1 MEPLILGID
10 LCDTYSQISVFS
22 PESGTAEPILLG
34 EGENSS
40 LISTVL
46 CKMKGSDTWLI
57 GYEAYRRALMGE
69 GTMVDKLVKLLYKN
83 GNATIEGV
91 QYSAEELMGHYIEQ
105 LLKLPREKYGVEEVR
120 CLAITL
126 RQLSPDLLD
135 RLTRACDR
143 CGLSRSKLR
152 FLSHTESFAFFVASR
167 PKEIWPNMVVGFD
180 LGEEGLDYY
189 EMRIVRGRRP
199 QVLEARRESLE
210 EAFDLDIFDT
220 AVGARMSDT
229 ILFFCAD
236 LLLTKKPI
244 SSVFL
249 TGEGFNHVANW
260 APEFLRRLCNKRK
273 GFEGQHLF
281 ADGAAILAYDSTRAE
296 TIFPYVCICEGRL
309 SSSISLYAVREGKNE
324 QLVLAAAGS
333 NWYEARSTAEFI
345 LDDVANLELMITP
358 FATQRVETIGIS
370 LSELPARPN
379 KATRIQLILSFS
391 SENHVTAR
399 VVDKGFGELYPASGK
414 VIRKDFLIS

>member
-189 EMRIVRGRRP
+189 EMRIVRADGHIEMGKARQVAHDRIELRLTGLVMRRFHLEYRRFLKPIRRKGNGDRRSAAECRHILRAEDGRAVFGPGFHDFQEIVDFLRSERFLQQP
-199 QVLEARRESLE
+199 VVQDEQICLGISLQRLPAPLVSSAQIHIIQQVLHPNIADMVELPASCVPKGTS
-210 EAFDLDIFDT
+210 D
-220 AVGARMSDT
+220 VG
-229 ILFFCAD
+229 
-236 LLLTKKPI
+236 
-244 SSVFL
+244 
-249 TGEGFNHVANW
+249 
-260 APEFLRRLCNKRK
+260 
-273 GFEGQHLF
+273 
-281 ADGAAILAYDSTRAE
+281 
-296 TIFPYVCICEGRL
+296 FP
-309 SSSISLYAVREGKNE
+309 
-324 QLVLAAAGS
+324 AAGS
-333 NWYEARSTAEFI
+333 TRQDDMVAIVNVGAGSQTHQHRPVQPAVFQVFNSLHDSGRSMPSA
-345 LDDVANLELMITP
+345 VM
-358 FATQRVETIGIS
+358 VW
-370 LSELPARPN
+370 
-379 KATRIQLILSFS
+379 
-391 SENHVTAR
+391 
-399 VVDKGFGELYPASGK
+399 GEKHFRWLQD
-414 VIRKDFLIS
+414 IR

>member
-1 MEPLILGID
+1 MDSLILGID
-10 LCDTYSQISVFS
+10 LCDTYSQISYFS
-22 PESGTAEPILLG
+22 SESGEAEPVLMG
-34 EGENSS
+34 EAENSS

-46 CKMKGSDTWLI
+46 CKLKGRDAWLI

-83 GNATIEGV
+83 GSATIEGV
-91 QYSAEELMGHYIEQ
+91 QYSAEELMGHYIDQ
-105 LLKLPREKYGVEEVR
+105 LLKLPRERTGVEEVG

-126 RQLSPDLLD
+126 RQLNPDLLD
-135 RLTRACDR
+135 RLTRACER

-180 LGEEGLDYY
+180 LGDEGLDYY

-199 QVLEARRESLE
+199 QVLEARREALE

-220 AVGARMSDT
+220 AVGARMADT
-229 ILFFCAD
+229 ILSSCAD
-236 LLLTKKPI
+236 RLLAKKLV

-249 TGEGFNHVANW
+249 TGDGFTNVTTW

-273 GFEGQHLF
+273 VFEGQHLF
-281 ADGAAILAYDSTRAE
+281 ADGAAILAYDSTRE
-296 TIFPYVCICEGRL
+296 ESLFPYICICEGRL
-309 SSSISLYAVREGKNE
+309 SSTISLYALREGKNE
-324 QLVLAAAGS
+324 QLILAAAGS
-333 NWYEARSTAEFI
+333 NWYEARSSAEFI
-345 LDDVANLELMITP
+345 LDDVHQLELMITP
-358 FATQRVETIGIS
+358 FATQRVETISIS
-370 LSELPARPN
+370 LADLPARPN
-379 KATRIQLILSFS
+379 KATRIQLILSFA

-399 VVDKGFGELYPASGK
+399 VVDRGFGELFPASGM